1 MGLVRNIIK
10 FIFDIIFSAGYII
23 AWILLGIGVGDHRWI
38 AFDPEYARALPE
50 LENASP
56 PLSSPQL
63 ICEAGL
69 WQTCCPNKYWIP
81 KTEELNDLSD
91 SECKSLITIGTVY
104 EPIFNAKDDFYIF
117 QIWPIRGAMLI
128 SVVMP
133 FIAIISVICGNR
145 FCGYVS
151 MVVSGLFG
159 ALSIGL
165 FINFSIQYFVSLFS
179 SSSAACDMQNF
190 IILIDALDAGDI
202 TKL

>member
-1 MGLVRNIIK
+1 MDWWVLSVIIVASWIK
-10 FIFDIIFSAGYII
+10 FYFT
-23 AWILLGIGVGDHRWI
+23 IL

-133 FIAIISVICGNR
+133 FIAIISGKIAENIGNSET
-145 FCGYVS
+145 FIK
-151 MVVSGLFG
+151 LFV
-159 ALSIGL
+159 A
-165 FINFSIQYFVSLFS
+165 
-179 SSSAACDMQNF
+179 
-190 IILIDALDAGDI
+190 IDSVAMFQW
-202 TKL
+202 

>member
-1 MGLVRNIIK
+1 
-10 FIFDIIFSAGYII
+10 
-23 AWILLGIGVGDHRWI
+23 
-38 AFDPEYARALPE
+38 
-50 LENASP
+50 
-56 PLSSPQL
+56 
-63 ICEAGL
+63 
-69 WQTCCPNKYWIP
+69 
-81 KTEELNDLSD
+81 
-91 SECKSLITIGTVY
+91 
-104 EPIFNAKDDFYIF
+104 
-117 QIWPIRGAMLI
+117 MLI

-133 FIAIISVICGNR
+133 FIAIISGKIAENIGNSETFIKVICGNR

-165 FINFSIQYFVSLFS
+165 FIYFSIQYFVSLFS